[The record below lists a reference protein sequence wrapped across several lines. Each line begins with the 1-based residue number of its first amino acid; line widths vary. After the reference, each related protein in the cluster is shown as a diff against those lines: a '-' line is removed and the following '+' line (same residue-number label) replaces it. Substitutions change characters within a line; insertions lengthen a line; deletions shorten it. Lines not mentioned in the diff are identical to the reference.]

1 MIEQETVAAS
11 LDGNSLRANFTESAM
26 PAGSALTD
34 AKPKS
39 ESISDIEDLNL
50 GYREGR
56 LIIQTANLRLDLEK
70 YDDVIAQIHEM
81 VNLSGGYI
89 ESESTSFKYYN
100 SDEDNLKYG
109 YLTLRVPAEGYGSIL
124 TSIKSLGLVVNESN
138 NASDITKMYRDTA
151 AEIENLKVTE
161 ARFREIMAQ
170 AVEIEDIL
178 NIENELTRL
187 RGSISNYEKQIQDW
201 EALVDMTTIYVELNE
216 VKNLKPVVERIDD
229 SLIGK
234 AIEGLIG
241 TVNRIKRG
249 LENLFI
255 WIISVSPYLIALA
268 IGGFIVGK
276 LYKKRRLK

>member
-1 MIEQETVAAS
+1 
-11 LDGNSLRANFTESAM
+11 
-26 PAGSALTD
+26 
-34 AKPKS
+34 
-39 ESISDIEDLNL
+39 
-50 GYREGR
+50 
-56 LIIQTANLRLDLEK
+56 
-70 YDDVIAQIHEM
+70 
-81 VNLSGGYI
+81 
-89 ESESTSFKYYN
+89 
-100 SDEDNLKYG
+100 
-109 YLTLRVPAEGYGSIL
+109 
-124 TSIKSLGLVVNESN
+124 
-138 NASDITKMYRDTA
+138 MYRDTA